1 MADLPAGT
9 RADTDDTSVL
19 RNPRFRRIWAA
30 GFLTSMMRWL
40 DLLVLGV
47 FVFDMTDSAAKVA
60 IVLLVRMLP
69 RFVFGIALGTLADRV
84 NRQYLWVAALATLS
98 GMSLL
103 LGILIMTD
111 AITYGLL
118 LVVVFISGIFWAT
131 EFPVR
136 RAMIGDV
143 VPHAAIG
150 RAFGTDWTT
159 DSFNRMIGPALGGA
173 LIVTVGAEGGYF
185 LMSAA
190 FGFAALVA
198 MSLDYTPHVRD
209 EVAQSP
215 AQSLMEGL
223 RRVRR
228 TRLLLAVMLVTVLFN
243 LVFFPYQSMIPVIG
257 KDILGAN
264 PLRVGLLSSIEGF
277 GALIGALWI
286 ANRARPSMYPRLY
299 YFGTAAF
306 FTCALAFSRSEVY
319 ALSAALMFIAGF
331 GFSAFAT
338 MQTTI
343 LVRST
348 SVAMRGRVLGVLSLS
363 IGAGPVGALQVAP
376 LTSAVGNQT
385 TLTILVV
392 EGMVLLAV
400 VGLMLPVLRRSWLTT
415 TETEPVDIDE
425 PGAEPV
431 VETS

>member
-173 LIVTVGAEGGYF
+173 LIVTVGAEGCYF

-243 LVFFPYQSMIPVIG
+243 L
-257 KDILGAN
+257 
-264 PLRVGLLSSIEGF
+264 
-277 GALIGALWI
+277 
-286 ANRARPSMYPRLY
+286 
-299 YFGTAAF
+299 
-306 FTCALAFSRSEVY
+306 
-319 ALSAALMFIAGF
+319 
-331 GFSAFAT
+331 
-338 MQTTI
+338 
-343 LVRST
+343 
-348 SVAMRGRVLGVLSLS
+348 
-363 IGAGPVGALQVAP
+363 
-376 LTSAVGNQT
+376 
-385 TLTILVV
+385 
-392 EGMVLLAV
+392 
-400 VGLMLPVLRRSWLTT
+400 
-415 TETEPVDIDE
+415 
-425 PGAEPV
+425 
-431 VETS
+431 